1 MKKKCFVFVLT
12 IPLLLIFSGFFS
24 VVMSQKIRENKP
36 IFYTITVTYDG
47 KDSIGKQSSGG
58 NLLNLKSDTIYVKDK
73 LPEGLIFQGFVAN
86 SGVIEA
92 VKQGGDAP
100 CSGYVVDDLKKQ
112 DSEYEPNIKNIS
124 GKNVYEGNEYKGLS
138 YNNVTNTVEFKIN
151 ELQAGGEIKVTIVA
165 TTPNIDDTNT
175 NDTEKRKDFYNY
187 AEASENDFL
196 VRSNMVYAYI
206 GNDDETLYK
215 LKYILEGSD
224 IPQGAV
230 APEGQSYAFGEKI
243 VPNSNINVHGYK
255 FDGWSVKSGGV
266 TLSDGS
272 FTMPANDVELV
283 GSFTKLPTYK
293 VSYKIDGDY
302 PSNYIVPKEKNYL
315 ENTEV
320 MLDSYLNPGDVIGEY
335 KFLGWKL
342 ATNDV
347 SVSNEIFNMPNF
359 DVVIEGKWEK
369 VDDISNPNHNLNFS
383 EFPTDTDISEHKFQE
398 KFKKYEEDVENPQTY
413 DNIYSYVGFMVIS
426 GVAIY
431 LIKSKS
437 KGKYF
442 AK

>member
-1 MKKKCFVFVLT
+1 MRKKCFVFVLT
-12 IPLLLIFSGFFS
+12 IPLLLMFSGFFS

-36 IFYTITVTYDG
+36 IFYNITVTYDG

-58 NLLNLKSDTIYVKDK
+58 NLLNLKSDIIYVKDK
-73 LPEGLIFQGFVAN
+73 LPEGLVFQGFVAN

-92 VKQGGDAP
+92 VKQGGDEP
-100 CSGYVVDDLKKQ
+100 CCGYVVDDLKKQ
-112 DSEYEPNIKNIS
+112 DSEYETNIKNIS

-151 ELQAGGEIKVTIVA
+151 ELQAGGEIKVTVVA

-175 NDTEKRKDFYNY
+175 PNIEKRKDFYNY

-196 VRSNMVYAYI
+196 VRSNMIHAYI
-206 GNDDETLYK
+206 GDSDETLYK
-215 LKYILEGSD
+215 LKYIFEGSD

-230 APEGQSYAFGEKI
+230 APEEQSYAFGEKI
-243 VPNSNINVHGYK
+243 VPNSNISVHGYK

-272 FTMPANDVELV
+272 FTMPTNDVELV
-283 GSFTKLPTYK
+283 GSFNKLPTYK
-293 VSYKIDGDY
+293 VLYKIDGDY
-302 PSNYIVPKEKNYL
+302 PSNYIVPKEKNYP

-320 MLDSYLNPGDVIGEY
+320 MLDSYLKPGDVIGEY

-342 ATNDV
+342 ATNGV
-347 SVSNEIFNMPNF
+347 SVSDEIFNMPDF

-369 VDDISNPNHNLNFS
+369 VNDISNPNHNLNFS

-413 DNIYSYVGFMVIS
+413 DDIYSYVGFMVIS

-437 KGKYF
+437 KGKHF